1 MTHASVRGMLLM
13 KLNRGG
19 KMDKER
25 KPSGYLSY
33 AWLAIGCVLFAFVGM
48 RWNVPVAAWLAPVF
62 LMRFFRSR
70 EKWIGTLAA
79 PLLLAGASFVKFHGG
94 WDLSVPAEIGL
105 GIVLAAPLLV
115 ALYVDRVLIRRVRG
129 VMGTLIYPA
138 TYTALEFLIGLS
150 PVGTSLSIAVTQFDV
165 LPLIQVASVTGIL
178 GIPFL
183 TGWFA
188 STTNVLWEGGFDIK
202 KAARPAVAFTVTLAA
217 VLGFGG
223 LRLAASAPQ
232 AETVRIAGVTVEQ
245 SVDYWTEVI
254 DRGTPEDVVRK
265 YEAAFEELE
274 DALFAESER
283 AAQMGAK
290 IIFWSEANVVFPTE
304 RKEPFLER
312 AQTFAQEHQVY
323 FIPAMVVLKYGE
335 SYGENMLV
343 VIEPS
348 GEVAYNYEKTKS
360 WYQTNSD
367 GILHVI
373 DTPYGRLS
381 TAICFDMDFPSFIH
395 QAARQDVDI
404 MLVPA
409 FDWEQIKSFHTQVG
423 LLRGVEN
430 GFSVVRQTN
439 AGASMAVDYLGRVLA
454 YQDFFTAPNR
464 VMIVDV
470 PTQGVETVY
479 GALGDWF
486 AYVAMLFAVGVSAWA
501 IVKRKW

>member
-1 MTHASVRGMLLM
+1 
-13 KLNRGG
+13 
-19 KMDKER
+19 MDSGR
-25 KPSGYLSY
+25 KTSGYLGY
-33 AWLAIGCVLFAFVGM
+33 VWLVIGCVLFAFVGM

-62 LMRFFRSR
+62 LIRFFRSR
-70 EKWIGTLAA
+70 ERWISTLAA
-79 PLLLAGASFVKFHGG
+79 PLLLAVASFAKFHGG

-105 GIVLAAPLLV
+105 SIVLAAPLLI
-115 ALYVDRVLIRRVRG
+115 ALYVDRALTRKVSG
-129 VMGTLIYPA
+129 VMGTLVYPA
-138 TYTALEFLIGLS
+138 AYTALEFLVGLS

-165 LPLIQVASVTGIL
+165 LPLIQVASVTGIW

-183 TGWFA
+183 AGWFA
-188 STTNVLWEGGFDIK
+188 STANALWEGGFDVK
-202 KAARPAVAFTVTLAA
+202 KAARPAVAFAVTVAA

-223 LRLAASAPQ
+223 LRLVALVPQ

-254 DRGTPEDVVRK
+254 DQGTPEDAVRK
-265 YEAAFEELE
+265 HEAAFEALE

-290 IIFWSEANVVFPTE
+290 IIFWSEANAVIPAE
-304 RKEPFLER
+304 RKETFLER
-312 AQTFAQEHQVY
+312 AQAFAQGHQVY
-323 FIPAMVVLKYGE
+323 FVPAMVALKYGE
-335 SYGENMLV
+335 SYGENVLA
-343 VIEPS
+343 VIGPS
-348 GEVAYNYEKTKS
+348 GEVAYIYEKTKS
-360 WYQTNSD
+360 WYPTNSD
-367 GILHVI
+367 GVLHAI

-430 GFSVVRQTN
+430 GFSVVRQVN
-439 AGASMAVDYLGRVLA
+439 EGLSMAIDHRGRVLA
-454 YQDFFTAPNR
+454 YQDFFTTPNR
-464 VMIVDV
+464 VMIADV

-486 AYVAMLFAVGVSAWA
+486 AYAAMLFAAGVSVWA
-501 IVKRKW
+501 VKRKW